1 MGLVVT
7 ATAIC
12 HEHEIIAD
20 FPLTVVSIA
29 IVFPIVFSINS
40 AFRRRETALKYLS
53 DFKVHGQCIYYA
65 ARDWNNGQ
73 ASHLA
78 PEIKAVISNCLEGLK
93 TFFLSK
99 KVDAR
104 EREKE
109 VYEHFSQLSK
119 LVEQLREHGIS
130 GGELSRVNQ
139 YQSKMMVAFDNMKI
153 IYHYRT
159 PLTLRA
165 YSKVFIYTFPFL
177 YGPSFAGA
185 FGDNSVEWLGY
196 ILPVIISFIIAS
208 LDNIQDH
215 LENPYDQIGEDDIK
229 IDLEELDDM
238 LCT

>member
-1 MGLVVT
+1 
-7 ATAIC
+7 
-12 HEHEIIAD
+12 
-20 FPLTVVSIA
+20 
-29 IVFPIVFSINS
+29 
-40 AFRRRETALKYLS
+40 
-53 DFKVHGQCIYYA
+53 
-65 ARDWNNGQ
+65 
-73 ASHLA
+73 
-78 PEIKAVISNCLEGLK
+78 
-93 TFFLSK
+93 
-99 KVDAR
+99 
-104 EREKE
+104 
-109 VYEHFSQLSK
+109 
-119 LVEQLREHGIS
+119 
-130 GGELSRVNQ
+130 
-139 YQSKMMVAFDNMKI
+139 MVAFDNMKI